1 MKLLRSSCALG
12 RWGEIARG
20 IAERLAVGAVLLILA
35 VSAGAKDEVVVNVQA
50 AEPSFAAGSDVI
62 LKVTILNH
70 SQQKLT
76 YFPCPRPYSAEV
88 SDAKGQRVE
97 PRAPAHPEGEEVSV
111 CGANP
116 LITVERGKTAED
128 KVKLND
134 MYDLLP
140 GTYKAKLRW
149 HFQVSFHETA
159 AGSESRSIAVVSSTT
174 TITVK

>member
-1 MKLLRSSCALG
+1 MA
-12 RWGEIARG
+12 I
-20 IAERLAVGAVLLILA
+20 GAVLVILA
-35 VSAGAKDEVVVNVQA
+35 ASAGAKDEVVVNVQA
-50 AEPSFAAGSDVI
+50 AEASFATGGDVV

-76 YFPCPRPYSAEV
+76 YFPCPRTYSAEV
-88 SDAKGQRVE
+88 SDAKGQRIE

-116 LITVERGKTAED
+116 LISVERGKTVAD
-128 KVKLND
+128 KVQLKD
-134 MYDLLP
+134 MYDLQP

-159 AGSESRSIAVVSSTT
+159 AGAESRSIAVLSNTT
-174 TITVK
+174 TVTVK